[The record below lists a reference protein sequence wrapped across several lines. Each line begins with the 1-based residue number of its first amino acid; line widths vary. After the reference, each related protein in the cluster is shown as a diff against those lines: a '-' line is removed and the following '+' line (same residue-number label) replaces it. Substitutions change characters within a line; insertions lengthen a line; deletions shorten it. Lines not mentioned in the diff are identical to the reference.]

1 MNKAQEELKY
11 NFCHRWR
18 QEAREVGLRI
28 TYIKFDVENEEEYEK
43 REKVKEFLEE
53 KTEKTENEKDIIVT
67 NDLWDKYDDWNR
79 DPKNNGGPS
88 TMVESATGMGMYL
101 GQLNYNKFI
110 GKINGKTVRGYTNI
124 RYKSETSK
132 VNEFLSKF
140 TIKTESGD
148 DRIAL
153 LNLLMVYREWVRGG
167 SPPYDDEPSGQRSRG
182 KKIGE
187 TEFKN
192 SANKYGYKMKAAVE
206 KPYYINST
214 TGKKKKRPNQ
224 VITHCFTKLKWL
236 PGAIESLN
244 YEGLKEKLNIECD
257 KSASGA

>member
-1 MNKAQEELKY
+1 MNKVQEALKY
-11 NFCHRWR
+11 DFCHRWR
-18 QEAREVGLRI
+18 QEAREVGLKI

-43 REKVKEFLEE
+43 REKVKEFMEE

-67 NDLWDKYDDWNR
+67 NDIWDKYDDWNR

-88 TMVESATGMGMYL
+88 TMVESATGMGMYI

-110 GKINGKTVRGYTNI
+110 GKLNGKTVRGYTNI

-153 LNLLMVYREWVRGG
+153 KNLLMVYKEWM
-167 SPPYDDEPSGQRSRG
+167 DC

-214 TGKKKKRPNQ
+214 TGKREKRTNQ

-244 YEGLKEKLNIECD
+244 YEGLKEKLNI
-257 KSASGA
+257 

>member
-11 NFCHRWR
+11 DFCNRWR

-53 KTEKTENEKDIIVT
+53 RTEKTENEKDIIVT

-79 DPKNNGGPS
+79 DPKNNGGPT
-88 TMVESATGMGMYL
+88 TMVESSTIMGRYI

-110 GKINGKTVRGYTNI
+110 GKVNGKTVRGYTNI

-132 VNEFLSKF
+132 INEFLSKF

-153 LNLLMVYREWVRGG
+153 LNLLMVYREWG
-167 SPPYDDEPSGQRSRG
+167 EG

-214 TGKKKKRPNQ
+214 TGKKKKRTNQ
-224 VITHCFTKLKWL
+224 VITHCITKLKWL

-244 YEGLKEKLNIECD
+244 YEGLKEKLEIE
-257 KSASGA
+257 

>member
-1 MNKAQEELKY
+1 MNKYQEELKE

-28 TYIKFDVENEEEYEK
+28 TYIKIDVEKEEEYEK
-43 REKVKEFLEE
+43 REKVKDFMEGE
-53 KTEKTENEKDIIVT
+53 TEKTENEKDIIMT

-79 DPKNNGGPS
+79 DPTNNGGPS
-88 TMVESATGMGMYL
+88 TMVGSATGMGMYL

-153 LNLLMVYREWVRGG
+153 KNLLMVYIEWMRCS
-167 SPPYDDEPSGQRSRG
+167 SPTDDFLEQKSNPSGQRSCG

-214 TGKKKKRPNQ
+214 TGKRKKRTNQ

-244 YEGLKEKLNIECD
+244 YEGLKEKLNIEE
-257 KSASGA
+257 

>member
-1 MNKAQEELKY
+1 M
-11 NFCHRWR
+11 
-18 QEAREVGLRI
+18 EVGLRI

-53 KTEKTENEKDIIVT
+53 RTERTENEKDIIVT
-67 NDLWDKYDDWNR
+67 NDLWTKYDDWNR

-88 TMVESATGMGMYL
+88 TMVESATGMGMYI

-110 GKINGKTVRGYTNI
+110 GKLNGKTVRGYTKI

-148 DRIAL
+148 DRIAIM
-153 LNLLMVYREWVRGG
+153 NLLMVYREWVRG
-167 SPPYDDEPSGQRSRG
+167 DERG

-214 TGKKKKRPNQ
+214 TGKRKKRTNQ
-224 VITHCFTKLKWL
+224 IITHCFTKLKWL
-236 PGAIESLN
+236 PGAIEGVSPPCDD
-244 YEGLKEKLNIECD
+244 EPSGLIVEE
-257 KSASGA
+257 

>member
-1 MNKAQEELKY
+1 
-11 NFCHRWR
+11 
-18 QEAREVGLRI
+18 
-28 TYIKFDVENEEEYEK
+28 
-43 REKVKEFLEE
+43 
-53 KTEKTENEKDIIVT
+53 
-67 NDLWDKYDDWNR
+67 
-79 DPKNNGGPS
+79 
-88 TMVESATGMGMYL
+88 MYL

-153 LNLLMVYREWVRGG
+153 MNLIKVYREWVR
-167 SPPYDDEPSGQRSRG
+167 SNPSGEISQV

-214 TGKKKKRPNQ
+214 TGKKKKRTNQ

-236 PGAIESLN
+236 PGAISPP
-244 YEGLKEKLNIECD
+244 CD
-257 KSASGA
+257 DEPCDELIFEE

>member
-1 MNKAQEELKY
+1 MNKYQEELK
-11 NFCHRWR
+11 NDFCHRWR

-79 DPKNNGGPS
+79 DPTNNGGPS

-153 LNLLMVYREWVRGG
+153 MNLLMVYREWGEG
-167 SPPYDDEPSGQRSRG
+167 N
-182 KKIGE
+182 KIGE

-214 TGKKKKRPNQ
+214 TGKRKKRRNQ
-224 VITHCFTKLKWL
+224 VITHCITKLKWL

-244 YEGLKEKLNIECD
+244 YEGLKEKLEIEVF
-257 KSASGA
+257 SPPGA